1 MSNPI
6 PQYPIDIFSRESVRH
21 ARAVDDALRE
31 FSPAARLQDGTVMI
45 ARHAS
50 VTSGLADWKT
60 FSSTSRPWH
69 DPKSVRP
76 EILLTDDPPR
86 HTHVRAAM
94 AKALSPALLES
105 VRASFARD
113 AAAIVSDVL
122 AREGQV
128 IDAVADI
135 TQRFVYKAL
144 PDAFG
149 MRIEGRENMY
159 GFSHMVWAT
168 MGPQNELFREA
179 MVGTE
184 PVLAWIEQCCNR
196 ENVAPGGIGMAIY
209 QLADEG
215 LITHDEARL
224 LAQTVLAA
232 GADTTVLTMANTLR
246 AFALFPDEYQKL
258 RADPQLVRNAFD
270 ESLRWDSP
278 SRMAGRITTR
288 VVNIEGLEIPAGQ
301 RVGLMFAAANRD
313 PRAWTEPD
321 RYQISR
327 DLKKQVGWGYGVHAC
342 VGRAFAQLEA
352 HILLTEVARQI
363 DRFELAGEP
372 EPWMTTIGHGPA
384 KLPIRVHRAT
394 HDRVAKT
401 G

>member
-1 MSNPI
+1 VSSPI
-6 PQYPIDIFSRESVRH
+6 PQYPVDIFSRDSVRQ

-31 FSPAARLQDGTVMI
+31 FSPVVRLQDGTVMI

-50 VTSGLADWKT
+50 VTSGLADWRT
-60 FSSTSRPWH
+60 YSSTSRPWH
-69 DPKSVRP
+69 DRNSVRP

-94 AKALSPALLES
+94 AKALSPALLERM
-105 VRASFARD
+105 RASFERD
-113 AAAIVSDVL
+113 AATIVRDVL

-135 TQRFVYKAL
+135 SQRFVYKAL

-149 MRIEGRENMY
+149 MRVQGREHMY

-168 MGPQNELFREA
+168 LGPENELFHEA
-179 MVGTE
+179 MIDIE
-184 PVLAWIEQCCNR
+184 PVLAWIGQCCNR
-196 ENVAPGGIGMAIY
+196 ENLAPDGIGMAIY
-209 QLADEG
+209 QLADER
-215 LITHDEARL
+215 LITQDEAKL

-288 VVNIEGLEIPAGQ
+288 DVDIEGFKVPAGQ

-313 PRAWTEPD
+313 PRAWRDPD
-321 RYQISR
+321 CYQISR
-327 DLKKQVGWGYGVHAC
+327 DLKKQIGWGYGVHAC

-352 HILLTEVARQI
+352 HSLLSEVARQV
-363 DRFELAGEP
+363 DRLEMAGEP

-384 KLPIRVHRAT
+384 SLPIRVYGAR
-394 HDRVAKT
+394 HDRFANT
-401 G
+401 A

>member
-1 MSNPI
+1 MGKPV
-6 PQYPIDIFSRESVRH
+6 PTYPVDIFSRESVRN
-21 ARAVDDALRE
+21 AREVDDALRE
-31 FSPAARLQDGTVMI
+31 FSPAVRLQDGTVMI
-45 ARHAS
+45 TRHAS
-50 VTSGLADWKT
+50 VATGLADWKT
-60 FSSTSRPWH
+60 FSSRSRPWH

-86 HTHVRAAM
+86 HTHVRTAM
-94 AKALSPALLES
+94 AKALSPALIERM
-105 VRASFARD
+105 RAPFQRD
-113 AAAIVSDVL
+113 ASIIVEEAL

-149 MRIEGRENMY
+149 MRLEGRENMY

-168 MGPQNELFREA
+168 MGPENDLFHEA
-179 MVGTE
+179 MQGIE
-184 PVLAWIEQCCNR
+184 PVVAWIERCCNR
-196 ENVAPGGIGMAIY
+196 ENLSPGGIGMAIY
-209 QLADEG
+209 ELGDEG
-215 LITHDEARL
+215 LISQDEAKL

-232 GADTTVLTMANTLR
+232 GSDTTVLTMANTLR
-246 AFALFPDEYQKL
+246 AFAMFPDQYQKL
-258 RADPQLVRNAFD
+258 RAEPQLVRNAFD

-288 VVNIEGLEIPAGQ
+288 DVDIDGITVPAEQ

-313 PRAWTEPD
+313 PRAWPD
-321 RYQISR
+321 PDSYLISR

-342 VGRAFAQLEA
+342 VGRIFAQLEA
-352 HILLTEVARQI
+352 HILLGEIARQVELI
-363 DRFELAGEP
+363 ELAGDP

-384 KLPIRVHRAT
+384 RLPLRLYRTRPRSRA
-394 HDRVAKT
+394 
-401 G
+401 

>member
-1 MSNPI
+1 MSDAI
-6 PQYPIDIFSRESVRH
+6 PPYPIDIFSRECVRQ
-21 ARAVDDALRE
+21 ARVVDDAVRE
-31 FSPAARLQDGTVMI
+31 FSPVVRLQDGTVMI
-45 ARHAS
+45 TRHAS
-50 VTSGLADWKT
+50 VSSGLTDWKT

-94 AKALSPALLES
+94 AKALSPALLEGM
-105 VRASFARD
+105 RASFERD
-113 AAAIVSDVL
+113 AAVIVSDVL

-168 MGPQNELFREA
+168 MGPENELFREA
-179 MVGTE
+179 MIGIE

-196 ENVAPGGIGMAIY
+196 ENLAPGGIGMAIY
-209 QLADEG
+209 HLADEG
-215 LITHDEARL
+215 LITQDEAKL

-258 RADPQLVRNAFD
+258 RTNPQLVRAAFD

-288 VVNIEGLEIPAGQ
+288 DIDVEGLNVPAGQ

-313 PRAWTEPD
+313 PRAWPDPD

-327 DLKKQVGWGYGVHAC
+327 DLRKQLGWGYGVHGC
-342 VGRAFAQLEA
+342 VGRVLAQLEA

-363 DRFELAGEP
+363 DRFEMAGEP

-384 KLPIRVHRAT
+384 KLPIRVYGVR
-394 HDRVAKT
+394 HDCLVKT
-401 G
+401 A

>member
-1 MSNPI
+1 MGKPV
-6 PQYPIDIFSRESVRH
+6 PTYPVDIFSRESVRN
-21 ARAVDDALRE
+21 AREVDDALRE
-31 FSPAARLQDGTVMI
+31 FSPAVRLQDGTVMI
-45 ARHAS
+45 TRHAS
-50 VTSGLADWKT
+50 VATGLADWKT
-60 FSSTSRPWH
+60 FSSRSRPWH

-86 HTHVRAAM
+86 HTHVRTAM
-94 AKALSPALLES
+94 AKALSPALIERM
-105 VRASFARD
+105 RAPFQRD
-113 AAAIVSDVL
+113 ASVIVEEAL

-149 MRIEGRENMY
+149 MRLEGRENMY

-168 MGPQNELFREA
+168 MGPENDLFHEA
-179 MVGTE
+179 MQGIE
-184 PVLAWIEQCCNR
+184 PVVAWIERCCNR
-196 ENVAPGGIGMAIY
+196 ENLSPGGIGMAIY
-209 QLADEG
+209 ELGDEG
-215 LITHDEARL
+215 LISQDEAKL

-232 GADTTVLTMANTLR
+232 GSDTTVLTMANTLR
-246 AFALFPDEYQKL
+246 AFAMFPDQYQKL
-258 RADPQLVRNAFD
+258 RAEPQLVRNAFD

-288 VVNIEGLEIPAGQ
+288 DVDIDGITVPAEQ

-313 PRAWTEPD
+313 PRAWPD
-321 RYQISR
+321 PDSYLISR

-342 VGRAFAQLEA
+342 VGRIFAQLEA
-352 HILLTEVARQI
+352 HILLGEIARQVELI
-363 DRFELAGEP
+363 ELAGDP

-384 KLPIRVHRAT
+384 RLPLRLYRTRPRSRA
-394 HDRVAKT
+394 
-401 G
+401 

>member
-1 MSNPI
+1 MSDPI
-6 PQYPIDIFSRESVRH
+6 PLYPVDIFSRDSVRH
-21 ARAVDDALRE
+21 ARGVDDALRE
-31 FSPAARLQDGTVMI
+31 FSPVVRLQDGTVMI

-50 VTSGLADWKT
+50 VSSGLADWKT

-94 AKALSPALLES
+94 AKALSPALLEGIR
-105 VRASFARD
+105 VSFERD

-128 IDAVADI
+128 IDGVTDI

-168 MGPQNELFREA
+168 MGPENDLFREA
-179 MVGTE
+179 MVGIE

-196 ENVAPGGIGMAIY
+196 ENLSPGGIGMAIY

-215 LITHDEARL
+215 LITHDEAKL

-232 GADTTVLTMANTLR
+232 GADTTVLTMANALR

-278 SRMAGRITTR
+278 SRMAGRVTMR
-288 VVNIEGLEIPAGQ
+288 DVDIEDFQVPAGE

-313 PRAWTEPD
+313 PRAWPDPD

-342 VGRAFAQLEA
+342 VGRALAQLEA
-352 HILLTEVARQI
+352 HVLLSEIARQVE
-363 DRFELAGEP
+363 RFEMAGEP

-384 KLPIRVHRAT
+384 KLPIRVFRAR
-394 HDRVAKT
+394 HSRFAKT
-401 G
+401 A